1 MSIYR
6 VEDIQHVR
14 LNREAVTRLKLYEL
28 TEGDLGA
35 GVRVYVRTGNVDGAI
50 KREDTILNRLGLEGA
65 Q

>member
-6 VEDIQHVR
+6 VEDIQHVCI
-14 LNREAVTRLKLYEL
+14 NRKAVTRFKLYEL

-35 GVRVYVRTGNVDGAI
+35 GVWVYVRTGTVDGAI